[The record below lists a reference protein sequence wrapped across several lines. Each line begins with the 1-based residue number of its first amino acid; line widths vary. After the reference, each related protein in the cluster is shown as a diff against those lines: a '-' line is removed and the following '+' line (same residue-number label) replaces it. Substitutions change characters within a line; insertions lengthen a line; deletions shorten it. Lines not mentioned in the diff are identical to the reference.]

1 MKSGYVQTVRRAA
14 GTCAA
19 LGLAIFASRP
29 PRVLAQ
35 GCTLPPSPGDFIQHI
50 VVIVLEDRSFD
61 HLVGWYTST
70 QSQTYSVN
78 GPQSG
83 EVCSTFPL
91 NRSNDPDCALGW
103 SRNGNLLTVPTSTGT
118 DDSDPDHALNQL
130 ARFYDRD
137 GQGNGNADGWLF
149 SLAGDPLN
157 TSHYTIGYYEDDA
170 QMLPYL
176 TRLLRDSNSITL
188 TNYFASMIAQTRPNR
203 MYEHAATTDRI
214 DNGDCQFGCPPGQ
227 NTIWDLDLGGLG
239 TAFPDVPG
247 HLGRY
252 YYGGSNV
259 SAPRDYLSLL
269 WPDRNYVTHPVA
281 GFMDDLHAGTLAP
294 VTFIDSQHYHPP
306 EDISSADLWLEQIVE
321 AIRQS
326 SFWSSTVIV
335 VTFDEGGGFFD
346 HVVPPMV
353 PSVTYADVIAGQQGG
368 MGPDANGLVPLG
380 FRVPAVIVSPFG
392 PSTSG
397 PSLQYDHTSVLKMIE
412 WAFLNNWRIPP
423 GTHRDATD
431 DAYIANLACAMNF
444 TKTSVPKNASAH
456 GR

>member
-1 MKSGYVQTVRRAA
+1 MKSGYVQTVRRVAV
-14 GTCAA
+14 TSAA
-19 LGLAIFASRP
+19 LGLAIFGWRP

-35 GCTLPPSPGDFIQHI
+35 GCALPSSPGDVIQHI
-50 VVIVLEDRSFD
+50 VFIVLEDRSFD
-61 HLVGWYTST
+61 HLVGWYTGT
-70 QSQTYSVN
+70 QSQAYHVDD
-78 GPQSG
+78 PQSG
-83 EVCSTFPL
+83 HVCSTFPL
-91 NRSNDPDCALGW
+91 NRSNDPDCALGG

-130 ARFYDRD
+130 ARFYDSD

-149 SLAGDPLN
+149 SLDGDPLN
-157 TSHYTIGYYEDDA
+157 TSHYTIGYYEEDA

-176 TRLLRDSNSITL
+176 TRLLRDANSITL
-188 TNYFASMIAQTRPNR
+188 TNYFASMIAQTHPNR

-214 DNGDCQFGCPPGQ
+214 DNGACQFDCPPGQ
-227 NTIWDLDLGGLG
+227 NTIWDFDLGGLG
-239 TAFPDVPG
+239 TEFPQAPG

-252 YYGGSNV
+252 YYGGSDLSV
-259 SAPRDYLSLL
+259 PIDYLNWL
-269 WPDRNYVTHPVA
+269 WPDRNYMTHPADEFIVN
-281 GFMDDLHAGTLAP
+281 LNAGTFAP
-294 VTFIDSQHYHPP
+294 VTVIDSQHYHPP

-326 SFWSSTVIV
+326 AFWPSTVIV
-335 VTFDEGGGFFD
+335 ITFDDGGGFFD
-346 HVVPPMV
+346 HVVPPSV

-392 PSTSG
+392 PSSSG
-397 PSLQYDHTSVLKMIE
+397 PSFQYDHTSVLKMIE

-431 DAYIANLACAMNF
+431 DAYIANLACALDF
-444 TKTSVPKNASAH
+444 TTTSVP
-456 GR
+456 R